1 MNFRTIFK
9 PLILIISFVAAV
21 MVFPAGLALYYNEPA
36 AGSAFLIVMAVSL
49 AVCSIAFYCSR
60 GWQITKIAVKESFL
74 LVVLC
79 WVLISLVGALP
90 FYISGAIPNFSDAV
104 FETVSGF
111 STTGA
116 TILTDIESLP
126 KSMLFWRSL
135 THWLGGMGIIV
146 LAVAILPLLGV
157 GGLQLLKAEAPG
169 PTVDKISPRISE
181 TAKTLWGIYVGLT
194 VVEAMLLNFA
204 GMSYFDA
211 FNHACSTIATGG
223 FSQKNASVG
232 AYKSAFIEWIVIVFM
247 ILAGMNFTQHYK
259 IITGRTKRVFKS
271 TELRVYLAVIAVC
284 SLFVAGDLYFHKLY
298 SLHGSIRQ
306 AMFQVTSILTTTG
319 FATADYK
326 QWPSFAQYIIFLL
339 MFSGACS
346 GSTSGGVKL
355 IRIITLM
362 KLAINELKYLVHPKA
377 VMTIFIDGNVV
388 KKDMIYSIS
397 AFVFLYAV
405 SVLTTACLCALSGVG
420 VLTSFTAALST
431 VGNIGPG
438 FGRIG
443 PVENYQFFKDWVKW
457 VLSVGMII
465 GRLEIFTVMVIF
477 TRAFWRK

>member
-1 MNFRTIFK
+1 MNFGTILK
-9 PLILIISFVAAV
+9 PLIIILFFVALCMALPLLTAAYYDEPAAFKSFLSVMLSVAAV
-21 MVFPAGLALYYNEPA
+21 TALIFY
-36 AGSAFLIVMAVSL
+36 FLRNMPIH
-49 AVCSIAFYCSR
+49 R
-60 GWQITKIAVKESFL
+60 IAVRESFV
-74 LVVLC
+74 LVALC
-79 WVLISLVGALP
+79 WFSISFISALP
-90 FYISGAIPNFSDAV
+90 YYISGAIPNFSEAF

-146 LAVAILPLLGV
+146 LAVAVLPLLGV

-181 TAKTLWGIYVGLT
+181 TAKTLWGIYIGMT

-211 FNHACSTIATGG
+211 FNHALATIATGG
-223 FSQKNASVG
+223 FSPKNESVG
-232 AYKSAFIEWIVIVFM
+232 AYHSAFIEWIVIVFM
-247 ILAGMNFTQHYK
+247 VLAGMSFTLHYK
-259 IITGRTKRVFKS
+259 IITGRARQIFRNIEFK
-271 TELRVYLAVIAVC
+271 VYLAVVTVC
-284 SLFVAGDLYFHKLY
+284 SLFVAGDLYLHHVY
-298 SLHGSIRQ
+298 SVHDSIRQ
-306 AMFQVTSILTTTG
+306 AFFQVSSIITTTG

-346 GSTSGGVKL
+346 GSTSGGIKL
-355 IRIITLM
+355 IRLITLM
-362 KLAINELKYLVHPKA
+362 KLAINELKYLIHPKA
-377 VMTIFIDGNVV
+377 IMTIFIDGNVV

-405 SVLTTACLCALSGVG
+405 CVLTTACICAISGVG

-443 PVENYQFFKDWVKW
+443 PVDNYHFFADWVKW
-457 VLSVGMII
+457 FLSVAMIM
-465 GRLEIFTVMVIF
+465 GRLEVFTVMVIF
-477 TRAFWRK
+477 TRAFWKK

>member
-1 MNFRTIFK
+1 MNFRTILK
-9 PLILIISFVAAV
+9 PLILIVSFVAVAMVLPSMVAV
-21 MVFPAGLALYYNEPA
+21 YYREPVAL
-36 AGSAFLIVMAVSL
+36 SAFLYVMISTS
-49 AVCSIAFYCSR
+49 AVCAAAFYFSR
-60 GWQITKIAVKESFL
+60 RWQITKIAVKESFVI
-74 LVVLC
+74 VVLC
-79 WVLISLVGALP
+79 WVMISFVGALP
-90 FYISGAIPNFSDAV
+90 FYISGVIPNFSEAF

-116 TILTDIESLP
+116 TILTDIEVLP
-126 KSMLFWRSL
+126 KSMLFRRSL

-194 VVEAMLLNFA
+194 VVEAMLLNLA

-211 FNHACSTIATGG
+211 FNHAFATIATGG
-223 FSQKNASVG
+223 FSPKNASVG
-232 AYKSAFIEWIVIVFM
+232 AYNSPFIEWIVIVFM
-247 ILAGMNFTQHYK
+247 ILAGMSFTLHYK
-259 IITGRTKRVFKS
+259 IITGRTKRIFKN
-271 TELRVYLAVIAVC
+271 TELRVYLAVIVIGTIIVAH
-284 SLFVAGDLYFHKLY
+284 SLLYHKLY
-298 SLHGSIRQ
+298 SFHGSVRQ
-306 AMFQVTSILTTTG
+306 AMFQVVSILTTTG

-326 QWPSFAQYIIFLL
+326 QWPPFAQYIIFLL
-339 MFSGACS
+339 MFAGACS

-355 IRIITLM
+355 IRIVTLM

-377 VMTIFIDGNVV
+377 IMTIFIDGNVV

-405 SVLTTACLCALSGVG
+405 CVLTTACICAASGVS
-420 VLTSFTAALST
+420 VLTAFTAALST

-443 PVENYQFFKDWVKW
+443 PVENYHFFKDWVKW
-457 VLSVGMII
+457 FLSAAMIM
-465 GRLEIFTVMVIF
+465 GRLEVFTVMVIF
-477 TRAFWRK
+477 TRAFWKK

>member
-1 MNFRTIFK
+1 MNFRTILK
-9 PLILIISFVAAV
+9 PLILIIFFVAAV
-21 MVFPAGLALYYNEPA
+21 MVFPAALAVYYHEPVA
-36 AGSAFLIVMAVSL
+36 FRAFLHVMISTVVVCAVS
-49 AVCSIAFYCSR
+49 FFFSR
-60 GWQITKIAVKESFL
+60 RWQITKIGVKESFI
-74 LVVLC
+74 LVALC
-79 WVLISLVGALP
+79 WVMISFVGAFP
-90 FYISGAIPNFSDAV
+90 FYISGAIPNFSEAF

-135 THWLGGMGIIV
+135 THWLGGMGIVV

-181 TAKTLWGIYVGLT
+181 TAKTLWGIYIGLT

-204 GMSYFDA
+204 GMPYFDA
-211 FNHACSTIATGG
+211 FNHALATIATGG
-223 FSQKNASVG
+223 FSPKNASVG
-232 AYKSAFIEWIVIVFM
+232 AYHSAFIEWIVIVFM
-247 ILAGMNFTQHYK
+247 VLAGMSFTLHYK
-259 IITGRTKRVFKS
+259 IITGRAHQIFKN
-271 TELRVYLAVIAVC
+271 TELKVYLAIIAVG
-284 SLFVAGDLYFHKLY
+284 SLFVAGDLYYHHVY
-298 SLHGSIRQ
+298 SVHDSIRQ
-306 AMFQVTSILTTTG
+306 AFFQVSSIITTTG

-346 GSTSGGVKL
+346 GSTSGGVKI

-377 VMTIFIDGNVV
+377 IMTIFIDGNVV

-405 SVLTTACLCALSGVG
+405 CVLTTACICALSGVG

-443 PVENYQFFKDWVKW
+443 PVDNYHFFKDWVKW
-457 VLSVGMII
+457 FLSVAMIM
-465 GRLEIFTVMVIF
+465 GRLEVFTVMVIF
-477 TRAFWRK
+477 TRAFWKK

>member
-1 MNFRTIFK
+1 MNFRTILK
-9 PLILIISFVAAV
+9 PLILIISFVAVAMALPSMVAV
-21 MVFPAGLALYYNEPA
+21 YYREPVALR
-36 AGSAFLIVMAVSL
+36 AFLYVMLSTT
-49 AVCSIAFYCSR
+49 AVCAAAFYFSR
-60 GWQITKIAVKESFL
+60 RWQITKIAVKESFL

-79 WVLISLVGALP
+79 WVLISFVSSLP
-90 FYISGAIPNFSDAV
+90 FYISGAIPNFSEAF

-116 TILTDIESLP
+116 TILTDIEVLP

-135 THWLGGMGIIV
+135 THWLGGMGIVV
-146 LAVAILPLLGV
+146 LAVAVLPLLGV

-169 PTVDKISPRISE
+169 PTVDKLSPRISE

-194 VVEAMLLNFA
+194 VVEAMLLNLA

-211 FNHACSTIATGG
+211 FNHAFATIATGG
-223 FSQKNASVG
+223 FSPKNASVG
-232 AYKSAFIEWIVIVFM
+232 AYNSAFIEWIVIVFM
-247 ILAGMNFTQHYK
+247 ILAGMNFTVHYK
-259 IITGRTKRVFKS
+259 IITGRTKRIFKN
-271 TELRVYLAVIAVC
+271 TELKVYFAVILIGTIIVSH
-284 SLFVAGDLYFHKLY
+284 SLLYHKLY
-298 SLHGSIRQ
+298 SVHGSIRQ
-306 AMFQVTSILTTTG
+306 AMFQVVSILTTTG

-326 QWPSFAQYIIFLL
+326 QWPPFAQYIIFLL
-339 MFSGACS
+339 MFAGACS

-355 IRIITLM
+355 IRIVTLM

-377 VMTIFIDGNVV
+377 IMTIFIDGNVV

-405 SVLTTACLCALSGVG
+405 CVLTTACLCAASGVS

-443 PVENYQFFKDWVKW
+443 PVENYHFFKDWVKW
-457 VLSVGMII
+457 FLSAAMII

-477 TRAFWRK
+477 TRAFWKK

>member
-1 MNFRTIFK
+1 MNFSTILK
-9 PLILIISFVAAV
+9 PLIIILFFVALCMAA
-21 MVFPAGLALYYNEPA
+21 PCLIALYYDEPA
-36 AGSAFLIVMAVSL
+36 AVKSFFSVMISVATVSALIFYFLRNLPIHR
-49 AVCSIAFYCSR
+49 IAIR
-60 GWQITKIAVKESFL
+60 ESFV
-74 LVVLC
+74 LVALC
-79 WVLISLVGALP
+79 WFSISFISALP
-90 FYISGAIPNFSDAV
+90 FYISGAIPNFSEAF

-116 TILTDIESLP
+116 TILTDIEALP

-146 LAVAILPLLGV
+146 LAVAVLPLLGV

-181 TAKTLWGIYVGLT
+181 TAKTLWGIYIGMT
-194 VVEAMLLNFA
+194 IVEAMLLNFA
-204 GMSYFDA
+204 GMPYFDA
-211 FNHACSTIATGG
+211 FNHALATIATGG
-223 FSQKNASVG
+223 FSPKNASVG
-232 AYKSAFIEWIVIVFM
+232 AYHSAFIEWIVIVFM
-247 ILAGMNFTQHYK
+247 VLAGMSFTLHYK
-259 IITGRTKRVFKS
+259 IITGRAHQILKN
-271 TELRVYLAVIAVC
+271 TELKVYLAIIAVG
-284 SLFVAGDLYFHKLY
+284 SLFVAGDLYYHHVY
-298 SLHGSIRQ
+298 SVHDSIRQ
-306 AMFQVTSILTTTG
+306 AFFQVSSIITTTG

-346 GSTSGGVKL
+346 GSTSGGVKI
-355 IRIITLM
+355 IRIVTLM

-377 VMTIFIDGNVV
+377 IMTIFIDGNVI
-388 KKDMIYSIS
+388 KKDMIYSIA

-405 SVLTTACLCALSGVG
+405 CVLTTACICALSGVG

-443 PVENYQFFKDWVKW
+443 PVDNYHFFKDWVKW
-457 VLSVGMII
+457 FLSVAMIM
-465 GRLEIFTVMVIF
+465 GRLEVFTVMVIF
-477 TRAFWRK
+477 TRAFWKK

>member
-1 MNFRTIFK
+1 
-9 PLILIISFVAAV
+9 
-21 MVFPAGLALYYNEPA
+21 
-36 AGSAFLIVMAVSL
+36 
-49 AVCSIAFYCSR
+49 
-60 GWQITKIAVKESFL
+60 
-74 LVVLC
+74 
-79 WVLISLVGALP
+79 
-90 FYISGAIPNFSDAV
+90 
-104 FETVSGF
+104 
-111 STTGA
+111 
-116 TILTDIESLP
+116 
-126 KSMLFWRSL
+126 MLFWRSL

-146 LAVAILPLLGV
+146 LAVAVLPLLGV

-211 FNHACSTIATGG
+211 FNHAFATIATGG
-223 FSQKNASVG
+223 FSPRNASVG
-232 AYKSAFIEWIVIVFM
+232 AYNSPFIEWIVIVFM
-247 ILAGMNFTQHYK
+247 ILAGMSFTLHYK
-259 IITGRTKRVFKS
+259 IITGRAKQIFKN
-271 TELRVYLAVIAVC
+271 TELKVYLAVITVC
-284 SLFVAGDLYFHKLY
+284 SLFVASDLFYHKLY

-306 AMFQVTSILTTTG
+306 AMFQVVSILTTTG

-326 QWPSFAQYIIFLL
+326 QWPPFAQYIIFLL

-377 VMTIFIDGNVV
+377 IMTIFIDGNVV

-405 SVLTTACLCALSGVG
+405 SVLTTACICALSGVS

-443 PVENYQFFKDWVKW
+443 PVENYHFFKDWVKW
-457 VLSVGMII
+457 VFSVGMII

-477 TRAFWRK
+477 TRAFWKK

>member
-1 MNFRTIFK
+1 MNFSTILK
-9 PLILIISFVAAV
+9 PLIIIVFFVALCMGV
-21 MVFPAGLALYYNEPA
+21 PLMLAIYYKEPA
-36 AGSAFLIVMAVSL
+36 AS
-49 AVCSIAFYCSR
+49 
-60 GWQITKIAVKESFL
+60 ESFL
-74 LVVLC
+74 SVMVSTIVVCLILFYFLRHQQIRRIGVRESFVLVALC
-79 WVLISLVGALP
+79 WFTISFISALP
-90 FYISGAIPNFSDAV
+90 FYISGAIPDFSEAF

-116 TILTDIESLP
+116 TILTDIEVLP
-126 KSMLFWRSL
+126 KSMLFWRAI

-146 LAVAILPLLGV
+146 LAVAVLPLLGI

-181 TAKTLWGIYVGLT
+181 TAKTLWGIYIGLT

-211 FNHACSTIATGG
+211 FTHAFSTIATGG
-223 FSQKNASVG
+223 FSPKNASVG
-232 AYKSAFIEWIVIVFM
+232 AYHSASIEWIVIVFM
-247 ILAGMNFTQHYK
+247 ILAGMSFTLHYK
-259 IITGRTKRVFKS
+259 IITGKARQIFKS
-271 TELRVYLAVIAVC
+271 TEFRVYLVVTAVC
-284 SLFVAGDLYFHKLY
+284 SLLVAADLYYHKLY
-298 SLHGSIRQ
+298 SLHGSVRQ
-306 AMFQVTSILTTTG
+306 AMFQVSSILTTTG
-319 FATADYK
+319 FANADYK
-326 QWPSFAQYIIFLL
+326 QWPAFAQYIIFLL

-362 KLAINELKYLVHPKA
+362 KLAVNELKYLIHPKA
-377 VMTIFIDGNVV
+377 IMTIFIDGNVV

-405 SVLTTACLCALSGVG
+405 TVLTTACICALSGVS

-443 PVENYQFFKDWVKW
+443 PVDNYHFFKDWVKW
-457 VLSVGMII
+457 FLSVAMIM
-465 GRLEIFTVMVIF
+465 GRLEVFTVMVIF
-477 TRAFWRK
+477 TRAFWKK

>member
-1 MNFRTIFK
+1 MNFRTILK
-9 PLILIISFVAAV
+9 PLILIIFFVAAV
-21 MVFPAGLALYYNEPA
+21 MIFPAALAVYYHEPTA
-36 AGSAFLIVMAVSL
+36 FRAFLQVMISTVT
-49 AVCSIAFYCSR
+49 VCAISFFFSR
-60 GWQITKIAVKESFL
+60 RWQITKIGVKESFI
-74 LVVLC
+74 LVALC
-79 WVLISLVGALP
+79 WVMISFVGALP
-90 FYISGAIPNFSDAV
+90 FYISGAIPNFSEAF

-116 TILTDIESLP
+116 TILTDIEVLP

-181 TAKTLWGIYVGLT
+181 TAKTLWGIYVGMT
-194 VVEAMLLNFA
+194 VVEAMLLNLA
-204 GMSYFDA
+204 GMPYFDA
-211 FNHACSTIATGG
+211 FNHAFATIATGG
-223 FSQKNASVG
+223 FSPRNASVG
-232 AYKSAFIEWIVIVFM
+232 AYNSAFIEWIVIVFM
-247 ILAGMNFTQHYK
+247 ILAGMSFTLHYK
-259 IITGRTKRVFKS
+259 IITGRTKRIFKN
-271 TELRVYLAVIAVC
+271 TELRVYLVIIAAC
-284 SLFVAGDLYFHKLY
+284 SLFVACDLYYHKLY

-377 VMTIFIDGNVV
+377 IMTIFIDGNVV

-405 SVLTTACLCALSGVG
+405 SVLTTACICALSGVS

-443 PVENYQFFKDWVKW
+443 PVENYHFFKDWVKW
-457 VLSVGMII
+457 FLSVAMII

-477 TRAFWRK
+477 TRAFWKK

>member
-1 MNFRTIFK
+1 MNFRTILK
-9 PLILIISFVAAV
+9 PLIIILFFVSLFMLFPTLLAAYYREPDALKAFFSVMVSVATVCGVSFYFARHWQIHRIAIRESFVLVALCWFSISFV
-21 MVFPAGLALYYNEPA
+21 
-36 AGSAFLIVMAVSL
+36 S
-49 AVCSIAFYCSR
+49 
-60 GWQITKIAVKESFL
+60 
-74 LVVLC
+74 
-79 WVLISLVGALP
+79 ALP
-90 FYISGAIPNFSDAV
+90 FYVSGAIPNFSEAF

-116 TILTDIESLP
+116 TILTDIEALP

-146 LAVAILPLLGV
+146 LAVAVLPLLGI

-181 TAKTLWGIYVGLT
+181 TAKILWGIYIGMT
-194 VVEAMLLNFA
+194 IVEAMLLNFA

-211 FNHACSTIATGG
+211 FTHAFATIATGG
-223 FSQKNASVG
+223 FSPKNESVG
-232 AYKSAFIEWIVIVFM
+232 AYHSAFIEWIVIVFM
-247 ILAGMNFTQHYK
+247 ILAGMSFTLHYK
-259 IITGRTKRVFKS
+259 IITGKAKQIFKS
-271 TELRVYLAVIAVC
+271 TELKVYLAVIAIG
-284 SLFVAGDLYFHKLY
+284 SLFVAGDLYLHHVY
-298 SLHGSIRQ
+298 SIRDSIRQ
-306 AMFQVTSILTTTG
+306 AFFQVSSILTTTG

-362 KLAINELKYLVHPKA
+362 KLAVNELKYLIHPKA
-377 VMTIFIDGNVV
+377 IMTIFIDGNVV

-405 SVLTTACLCALSGVG
+405 SVLTTACICALSGVG
-420 VLTSFTAALST
+420 VFTSFTAALST

-438 FGRIG
+438 FGRVG
-443 PVENYQFFKDWVKW
+443 PVDNYHFFADWVKW
-457 VLSVGMII
+457 FLSIAMIM
-465 GRLEIFTVMVIF
+465 GRLEVFTVMVIF
-477 TRAFWRK
+477 TRTFWKK

>member
-1 MNFRTIFK
+1 MNFRNILK
-9 PLILIISFVAAV
+9 PLILIIAFVAIA
-21 MVFPAGLALYYNEPA
+21 MSLPA
-36 AGSAFLIVMAVSL
+36 AVAFIYHEPEALSAFTTVMASVL
-49 AVCSIAFYCSR
+49 AVCAIAFYFLR
-60 GWQITKIAVKESFL
+60 MWQIHKIALKESFI

-79 WVLISLVGALP
+79 WVSISFVSALP
-90 FYISGAIPNFSDAV
+90 FYISGAIPNFSEAF

-116 TILTDIESLP
+116 TILTDIEVLP

-146 LAVAILPLLGV
+146 LAVAVLPLLGV

-181 TAKTLWGIYVGLT
+181 TAKTLWGIYIGLT

-204 GMSYFDA
+204 GMPYFDA
-211 FNHACSTIATGG
+211 FNHAFATIATGG
-223 FSQKNASVG
+223 FSPKNASVG
-232 AYKSAFIEWIVIVFM
+232 AYHSAFIEWIVIVFM
-247 ILAGMNFTQHYK
+247 ILAGMSFTLHYK
-259 IITGRTKRVFKS
+259 IISGKAKHIFRN
-271 TELRVYLAVIAVC
+271 TELKVYLVIIAVG
-284 SLFVAGDLYFHKLY
+284 SLFVAGDLYFHNVY
-298 SLHGSIRQ
+298 SVHGSIRQ
-306 AMFQVTSILTTTG
+306 AFFQVTSILTTTG

-339 MFSGACS
+339 MFLGACS

-362 KLAINELKYLVHPKA
+362 KLAINELKYLLHPKA
-377 VMTIFIDGNVV
+377 IMTIFIDGNVV

-397 AFVFLYAV
+397 AFVFLYAAC
-405 SVLTTACLCALSGVG
+405 VLTTACICALSGVG

-443 PVENYQFFKDWVKW
+443 PVDNYHFFKDWVKW
-457 VLSVGMII
+457 FLSVAMIM
-465 GRLEIFTVMVIF
+465 GRLEVFTVMVIF
-477 TRAFWRK
+477 TRAFWKK

>member
-1 MNFRTIFK
+1 MNFRTILK
-9 PLILIISFVAAV
+9 PLTVILSSASLFMAIPCI
-21 MVFPAGLALYYNEPA
+21 LALIYHEPA
-36 AGSAFLIVMAVSL
+36 SFSAFLYVMISNL
-49 AVCSIAFYCSR
+49 AVCSIVLFFAR
-60 GWQITKIAVKESFL
+60 NWQIHRVGMKESFI
-74 LVVLC
+74 LVSLC
-79 WVLISLVGALP
+79 WVSLSMVSALP
-90 FYISGAIPNFSDAV
+90 FYISGAIPNFSEAF

-116 TILTDIESLP
+116 TILTDIEALP

-135 THWLGGMGIIV
+135 THWLGGMGIVV
-146 LAVAILPLLGV
+146 LAVAVLPLLGV

-181 TAKTLWGIYVGLT
+181 TAKTLWGIYIGMT

-204 GMSYFDA
+204 GMPYFDA
-211 FNHACSTIATGG
+211 FNHALATIATGG
-223 FSQKNASVG
+223 FSPKNESVG
-232 AYKSAFIEWIVIVFM
+232 AYHSAVIEWIVIVFM
-247 ILAGMNFTQHYK
+247 ILAGMSFTLHYK
-259 IITGRTKRVFKS
+259 IITGRVRQIFKN
-271 TELRVYLAVIAVC
+271 TELKVYIAIIAVG
-284 SLFVAGDLYFHKLY
+284 SLFVAGDLYYHNVY
-298 SLHGSIRQ
+298 SLNDSIRQ
-306 AMFQVTSILTTTG
+306 AFFQVSSILTTTG

-326 QWPSFAQYIIFLL
+326 KWPAFAQYIIFLL

-346 GSTSGGVKL
+346 GSTSGGVKI
-355 IRIITLM
+355 IRIVTLM

-377 VMTIFIDGNVV
+377 IMTIFIDGNVV

-405 SVLTTACLCALSGVG
+405 SVLTTACICALSGVS

-443 PVENYQFFKDWVKW
+443 PVENYHFFKDWVKW
-457 VLSVGMII
+457 FLSAAMII

-477 TRAFWRK
+477 TRSFWRK

>member
-1 MNFRTIFK
+1 MNFSTILK
-9 PLILIISFVAAV
+9 PLIIILFFVALCMFFPILVALYYDEPEALKSFFSVMVSVATVCAVIFYFLKNLPIYRIAVRESFVLVALCWVSISFV
-21 MVFPAGLALYYNEPA
+21 
-36 AGSAFLIVMAVSL
+36 S
-49 AVCSIAFYCSR
+49 
-60 GWQITKIAVKESFL
+60 
-74 LVVLC
+74 
-79 WVLISLVGALP
+79 ALP
-90 FYISGAIPNFSDAV
+90 FYISGAIPSFSEAF

-116 TILTDIESLP
+116 TILTNIEALP

-146 LAVAILPLLGV
+146 LAVAVLPLLGV

-181 TAKTLWGIYVGLT
+181 TAKTLWGIYIGLT

-211 FNHACSTIATGG
+211 FNHAFATIATGG
-223 FSQKNASVG
+223 FSPKNASVG
-232 AYKSAFIEWIVIVFM
+232 AYNSPFIEWIVIVFM
-247 ILAGMNFTQHYK
+247 ILAGMSFTLHYK
-259 IITGRTKRVFKS
+259 IITGRARQIFKS
-271 TELRVYLAVIAVC
+271 TELRVYLAVIVTGTIIVAH
-284 SLFVAGDLYFHKLY
+284 SLLYHKLY
-298 SLHGSIRQ
+298 SFHGAVRQ
-306 AMFQVTSILTTTG
+306 AMFQVVSILTTTG

-326 QWPSFAQYIIFLL
+326 QWPPFAQYIIFLL

-377 VMTIFIDGNVV
+377 IMTIFIDGNVV

-405 SVLTTACLCALSGVG
+405 SVLTTACICALSGVS
-420 VLTSFTAALST
+420 VLTSFTAALSI

-443 PVENYQFFKDWVKW
+443 PVENYHFFADWVKW
-457 VLSVGMII
+457 FLSAGMII
-465 GRLEIFTVMVIF
+465 GRLEVFTVMVIF
-477 TRAFWRK
+477 TRAFWKK

>member
-1 MNFRTIFK
+1 MNFRNILK
-9 PLILIISFVAAV
+9 PLILIVAFVALA
-21 MVFPAGLALYYNEPA
+21 MSLPALIGLIYHEPEA
-36 AGSAFLIVMAVSL
+36 SSAFAKVMASVL
-49 AVCSIAFYCSR
+49 VLCSVAFYFSR
-60 GWQITKIAVKESFL
+60 RWQIQRISVKESFI

-79 WVLISLVGALP
+79 WFSISFVSAVP
-90 FYISGAIPNFSDAV
+90 FYISGAIPNFSEAF

-116 TILTDIESLP
+116 TILTDIEVLP

-135 THWLGGMGIIV
+135 THWLGGMGIVV

-194 VVEAMLLNFA
+194 VVEAMLLNLA
-204 GMSYFDA
+204 GMPYFDA
-211 FNHACSTIATGG
+211 FNHAFSTIATGG
-223 FSQKNASVG
+223 FSPRNASVG
-232 AYKSAFIEWIVIVFM
+232 AYNSAFIEWIVIVFM
-247 ILAGMNFTQHYK
+247 ILAGMSFTLHYK
-259 IITGRTKRVFKS
+259 IITGRTKRIFKN
-271 TELRVYLAVIAVC
+271 TELRVYLAVIAAC
-284 SLFVAGDLYFHKLY
+284 SIFVACDLYYHKLY
-298 SLHGSIRQ
+298 SLHGSVRQ

-326 QWPSFAQYIIFLL
+326 QWPPFAQYIIFLL

-346 GSTSGGVKL
+346 GSTSGGVKI
-355 IRIITLM
+355 IRIVTLM

-377 VMTIFIDGNVV
+377 IMTIFIDGNVV

-405 SVLTTACLCALSGVG
+405 CVLTTACICALSGVS

-443 PVENYQFFKDWVKW
+443 PVENYHFFKDWVKW
-457 VLSVGMII
+457 FLSVAMII
-465 GRLEIFTVMVIF
+465 GRLEVFTVMVIF
-477 TRAFWRK
+477 TRAFWKK

>member
-1 MNFRTIFK
+1 MNFRTILK
-9 PLILIISFVAAV
+9 PLIIILFFVSLFMLFPTLLAAYYREPDALKAFFSVMVSVATVCGVSFYFARHWQIHRIAIREIFVLVALCWFSISFV
-21 MVFPAGLALYYNEPA
+21 
-36 AGSAFLIVMAVSL
+36 S
-49 AVCSIAFYCSR
+49 
-60 GWQITKIAVKESFL
+60 
-74 LVVLC
+74 
-79 WVLISLVGALP
+79 ALP
-90 FYISGAIPNFSDAV
+90 FYVSGAIPNFSEAF

-116 TILTDIESLP
+116 TILTDIEALP

-146 LAVAILPLLGV
+146 LAVAVLPLLGI

-181 TAKTLWGIYVGLT
+181 TAKILWGIYIGMT
-194 VVEAMLLNFA
+194 IVEAMLLNFA

-211 FNHACSTIATGG
+211 FTHAFATIATGG
-223 FSQKNASVG
+223 FSPKNESVG
-232 AYKSAFIEWIVIVFM
+232 AYHSAFIEWIVLFFM
-247 ILAGMNFTQHYK
+247 ILAGMSFTLHYK
-259 IITGRTKRVFKS
+259 IITGKAKQIFKS
-271 TELRVYLAVIAVC
+271 TELKVYLVVITVG
-284 SLFVAGDLYFHKLY
+284 SLFVAGDLYFHHVY
-298 SLHGSIRQ
+298 SVHDSIRQ
-306 AMFQVTSILTTTG
+306 AIFQVSSILTTTG

-362 KLAINELKYLVHPKA
+362 KLAVNELKYLIHPKA
-377 VMTIFIDGNVV
+377 IMTIFIDGNVV

-405 SVLTTACLCALSGVG
+405 SVLTTACICAFSGVG
-420 VLTSFTAALST
+420 VMTSFTAALST

-443 PVENYQFFKDWVKW
+443 PVDNYHFFADWVKW
-457 VLSVGMII
+457 FLSVAMIM
-465 GRLEIFTVMVIF
+465 GRLEVFTVMVIF
-477 TRAFWRK
+477 TRAFWKK

>member
-1 MNFRTIFK
+1 MNFKTILK
-9 PLILIISFVAAV
+9 PLIIILFFVSLFMLFPTLIAA
-21 MVFPAGLALYYNEPA
+21 YYKEPA
-36 AGSAFLIVMAVSL
+36 AVRAFFSVMVSVVT
-49 AVCSIAFYCSR
+49 VCGVSFYFLR
-60 GWQITKIAVKESFL
+60 HWQIHRIAIRESFV

-79 WVLISLVGALP
+79 WVSISFVSALP
-90 FYISGAIPNFSDAV
+90 FYISGAIPNFSEAF

-116 TILTDIESLP
+116 TILTDIEVLP

-146 LAVAILPLLGV
+146 LAVAVLPLLGV

-169 PTVDKISPRISE
+169 PTVDKVSPRKSE
-181 TAKTLWGIYVGLT
+181 TAKILWGIYVGMT

-211 FNHACSTIATGG
+211 FTHAFATIATGG
-223 FSQKNASVG
+223 FSPKNESVG
-232 AYKSAFIEWIVIVFM
+232 AYHSAFIEWIVIVFM
-247 ILAGMNFTQHYK
+247 ILAGMSFTLHYK
-259 IITGRTKRVFKS
+259 IITGKAKQIFKS
-271 TELRVYLAVIAVC
+271 TELKVYFAVIAVC
-284 SLFVAGDLYFHKLY
+284 SVFVAGDLYLHHVY
-298 SLHGSIRQ
+298 SVHDSIRQ
-306 AMFQVTSILTTTG
+306 AFFQVSSILTTTG

-326 QWPSFAQYIIFLL
+326 RWPSFAQYIIFLL

-355 IRIITLM
+355 IRIVTLM

-377 VMTIFIDGNVV
+377 IMTIFIDGNVV

-405 SVLTTACLCALSGVG
+405 SVLTTACICALSGVG

-443 PVENYQFFKDWVKW
+443 PVDNYHFFSDWVKL
-457 VLSVGMII
+457 VLSASMIM

-477 TRAFWRK
+477 TRAFWKK

>member
-1 MNFRTIFK
+1 MNFRNILK
-9 PLILIISFVAAV
+9 PLVLIVAFVALAMALPALIGLVYNEPEASSAFAAV
-21 MVFPAGLALYYNEPA
+21 MASVLAL
-36 AGSAFLIVMAVSL
+36 
-49 AVCSIAFYCSR
+49 CSVVFYFSR
-60 GWQITKIAVKESFL
+60 RWQIQRISVKESFI

-79 WVLISLVGALP
+79 WVMISFVGALP
-90 FYISGAIPNFSDAV
+90 FYISGVIPNFSEAL

-116 TILTDIESLP
+116 TILTDIEVLP

-135 THWLGGMGIIV
+135 THWLGGMGIVV

-181 TAKTLWGIYVGLT
+181 TAKTLWGIYVGMT
-194 VVEAMLLNFA
+194 VVEAMLLNLA

-211 FNHACSTIATGG
+211 FNHAFATIATGG
-223 FSQKNASVG
+223 FSPKNASVG
-232 AYKSAFIEWIVIVFM
+232 AYNSAFIEWIVIVFM
-247 ILAGMNFTQHYK
+247 ILAGMSFTMHYK
-259 IITGRTKRVFKS
+259 IITGRTKRIFKN
-271 TELRVYLAVIAVC
+271 TELKVYLAIIVIGTIIVAH
-284 SLFVAGDLYFHKLY
+284 SLLYHKLY
-298 SLHGSIRQ
+298 SVHGSIRQ
-306 AMFQVTSILTTTG
+306 AMFQVVSILTTTG

-326 QWPSFAQYIIFLL
+326 QWPPFAQYIIFLL
-339 MFSGACS
+339 MFAGACS

-355 IRIITLM
+355 IRIVTLM

-377 VMTIFIDGNVV
+377 IMTIFIDGNVV

-397 AFVFLYAV
+397 AFVFLYAA
-405 SVLTTACLCALSGVG
+405 SVLTTALLCAASGVG

-443 PVENYQFFKDWVKW
+443 PVENYHFFKDWVKW
-457 VLSVGMII
+457 FLSAAMII

-477 TRAFWRK
+477 TRAFWKK